1 MRYLVLLLVPF
12 FLSPPAFPPDMAAA
26 PCVIYPAALNRFQIR
41 DEWKKNNKRWFL
53 GKLPELKPDN
63 VYFADMKDFL
73 ATVTCST
80 EPRLTISTKIQFSD
94 LLMRQVLLHE
104 MAHVSSKDCVHG
116 PYFQRE
122 MRRLVVAGAWDE
134 LL

>member
-1 MRYLVLLLVPF
+1 MKYLVLLLVPF

-26 PCVIYPAALNRFQIR
+26 PCVVYPAALNRFQIR
-41 DEWKKNNKRWFL
+41 DAWKQNNKRWFS

-63 VYFADMKDFL
+63 IRFVNLGDNL
-73 ATVTCST
+73 ATVTCND
-80 EPRLTISTKIQFSD
+80 EPRLSIDTRIQFSD
-94 LLMRQVLLHE
+94 FVIRQLLLHE